1 VVSGQQEEKPR
12 SSPPVLQAFRPP
24 RPAQVTLASGRPLVV
39 LTDGC
44 GGTVLG
50 WAGPYRY
57 VGEWWQDRPFARDDY
72 DVATSDGAV
81 LRLYYDRLDRK
92 WYADG
97 VYD

>member
-1 VVSGQQEEKPR
+1 
-12 SSPPVLQAFRPP
+12 VLRAFRPA

-39 LTDGC
+39 LAEGC

-72 DVATSDGAV
+72 DVATSDGSV
-81 LRLYYDRLDRK
+81 MRLHYDRLDRR